1 MRSIA
6 SLVKPARSIPAEEL
20 PIYIRAVEG
29 AIEELKGALLDYRKE
44 YILAKLGAKEEAALS
59 KILYGA

>member
-6 SLVKPARSIPAEEL
+6 SLVKPAASIPADDL

-44 YILAKLGAKEEAALS
+44 YVLAKLGEKVNA
-59 KILYGA
+59 KILCGA

>member
-6 SLVKPARSIPAEEL
+6 SLVKPAKSIPAESL

-29 AIEELKGALLDYRKE
+29 AIEELKSALLEYRSE
-44 YILAKLGAKEEAALS
+44 YVLAKLGVSVEK
-59 KILYGA
+59 KILSGA